1 MALVDRIGDVYD
13 NLRKACACVGVV
25 VKTSARADVTASPTI
40 TSGTGAP
47 SSAEPNGSMYMRTN
61 GTNADDTLYLRAG
74 GAWIACKGQTA

>member
-1 MALVDRIGDVYD
+1 MALVDRIGAVYE
-13 NLRKACACVGVV
+13 NVRKACACVGIV
-25 VKTSARADVTASPTI
+25 VKATADADVTASPTI